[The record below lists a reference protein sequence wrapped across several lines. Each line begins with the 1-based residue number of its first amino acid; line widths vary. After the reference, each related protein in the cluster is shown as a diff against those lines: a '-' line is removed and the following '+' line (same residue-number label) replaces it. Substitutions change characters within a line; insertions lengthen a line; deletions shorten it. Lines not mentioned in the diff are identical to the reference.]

1 MARLPYLNKEDLP
14 PEHQSILDRPINLN
28 RILAN
33 SPECRQATSGTGKY
47 IRFGSKLDPR
57 LRELAILQV
66 GYLARAPYE
75 WSHHIKIAHE
85 FNISDDDI
93 CDLVAMNEGKPT
105 KFDRNTHA
113 VLTAAHEMTVDGAIS
128 AATFESLR
136 SFLDNALLIDLVV
149 TISHYNGV
157 VRLLASL
164 GVDVED
170 SYLPYLEKFPL
181 PATPATAR

>member
-14 PEHQSILDRPINLN
+14 PEYQSILDRPINLN

-33 SPECRQATSGTGKY
+33 SPACRKATSETGQY
-47 IRFGSKLDPR
+47 IRYGSKLEAR
-57 LRELAILQV
+57 YRELAILQV

-85 FNISDDDI
+85 FDISENDI
-93 CDLVAMNEGKPT
+93 AELVALNEGKPT
-105 KFDRNTHA
+105 SFDPKTLA
-113 VLTAAHEMTVDGAIS
+113 VLTAAREMTVDGAIS
-128 AATFESLR
+128 ATTFEQLR
-136 SFLDNALLIDLVV
+136 AFLDNALLVDLVV

-164 GVDVED
+164 QVDVEE
-170 SYLPYLEKFPL
+170 SYIPYLKKFPL
-181 PATPATAR
+181 PTTPAAAR